1 VSKIIGFLRKYW
13 IEILVIGVLFIVM
26 LMDCAPSLTWMN
38 VDSDG
43 AEYVMDAIYFYPAHH
58 TSAPLYL
65 LTGHLFEMIPFGT
78 IYWRMSFMS
87 AVFTLG
93 TMIFIYLVVRR
104 LLVDNK
110 RKRFFA
116 LLATTIFGA
125 SALAISQA
133 VIVETYAVVTF
144 FSVGAYYFVIRKQW
158 LVASMFLGMG
168 LVTHHLILLTW
179 LVLFV
184 FNKEMRNWKRW
195 GVSFLFLIFYLYMPL
210 SVRFTDQPN
219 MWGNTTIKNF
229 FTNNISVFSLLV
241 GKISIWDLPKRI
253 FDTIGVLG
261 ISLGV
266 ALIPIVYW
274 FFKKKHWRQE
284 LLWLFLLP
292 IAYQASDLAPQ
303 VAKYMEASVAW
314 GAIISVIVLSKWW
327 DGGTVIKRFIG
338 EKIIYIGQS
347 PVISILKRGATVAVC
362 IGAVALLIVNGNY
375 WDIGRTLDKNLAANQ
390 FYEQELP
397 KIPDGEIFITNGAWE
412 WIEVFLYNKQ
422 NDRHIIPVCLGI
434 LAAPQY
440 QKMLREQGVSL
451 TDYEIVN
458 DKSSHELNLKQ
469 VKVGLSII
477 AQNPNVWTSISTEPA
492 VYGAVVVPAKGN
504 EYEIS
509 RWVGAAEVNPK
520 VQWNPSNP
528 YDILT
533 GAIEVEQWNFIV
545 QSNRNAMWLFVLVTG
560 GMIMGWYCWTI
571 GKKLIKKKVHKDV
584 PAEIE
589 TKT

>member
-1 VSKIIGFLRKYW
+1 M
-13 IEILVIGVLFIVM
+13 VL
-26 LMDCAPSLTWMN
+26 DCAPNLTWTN

-65 LTGHLFEMIPFGT
+65 LTGHLFELIPFGT
-78 IYWRMSFMS
+78 IYWRMSLMS

-93 TMIFIYLVVRR
+93 SMIFIYFIMRN
-104 LLVDNK
+104 LLANNR
-110 RKRFFA
+110 RKRFFS
-116 LLATTIFGA
+116 LLTVGIFGA

-144 FSVGAYYFVIRKQW
+144 FSVGAYYFTIKKKW
-158 LVASMFLGMG
+158 LIASMFLGMG

-179 LVLFV
+179 IVLFV
-184 FNKEMRNWKRW
+184 FHKEMRNWKRW
-195 GVSFLFLIFYLYMPL
+195 GVSFLFLIFYIYMPL
-210 SVRFTDQPN
+210 SVHFTDQPN

-241 GKISIWDLPKRI
+241 GKISVWDLPKRI

-266 ALIPIVYW
+266 ALVPVVAW
-274 FFKKKHWRQE
+274 MFVKKHWKHE
-284 LLWLFLLP
+284 LIWLFLLP
-292 IAYQASDLAPQ
+292 VAYYASDLAPQ
-303 VAKYMEASVAW
+303 VAKYMEASIAW
-314 GAIISVIVLSKWW
+314 GAIIAVLVISKWW
-327 DGGTVIKRFIG
+327 EDSNLIKRKIG
-338 EKIIYIGQS
+338 EHTLYISRS
-347 PVISILKRGATVAVC
+347 PLVSFFKKGVTIAVC
-362 IGAVALLIVNGNY
+362 LSAVVLLIVNGNY
-375 WDIGRTLDKNLAANQ
+375 WDIGRTLDKDLAATK
-390 FYEQELP
+390 FYQQELP
-397 KIPDGEIFITNGAWE
+397 KIPDGDIFITNGAWE

-440 QKMLREQGVSL
+440 QKMLKEQGVNL
-451 TDYEIVN
+451 IDYEIVN

-477 AQNPNVWTSISTEPA
+477 AENPNVWTSISTEPA

-520 VQWNPSNP
+520 VQWKPSNP
-528 YDILT
+528 YDIIT

-545 QSNRNAMWLFVLVTG
+545 QSNRNAMWLFVLVIG
-560 GMIMGWYCWTI
+560 GMIMGWYCGAI
-571 GKKLIKKKVHKDV
+571 GRKMLKKKVRKNV
-584 PAEIE
+584 PTEVE